1 MSIKT
6 WFLSLFQDTNK
17 VSGTFEF
24 TDEFCRLTNETYIKH
39 LAIETAINLISNT
52 LALAEFKT
60 FDNGKEIRKSNYYL
74 LNIEPNPNQNASR
87 FWRQV
92 IYNLVYENQALAI
105 MNEDKLYVA
114 DEFERKEFAFVDN
127 YYENIRINNYK
138 LKDRFYERQVF
149 YFALHSKRMKDIID
163 SLYSDYGRLLE
174 YSKTNYKRSNAR
186 RGVLEIPTNYPQTV
200 QAHESLQK
208 LLSEQ
213 FKNFFSAENGALL
226 PLTNGI
232 KYTDLTNQTY
242 KNGSDSRDIRSLV
255 DDVFDYVAIAFQIP
269 PNMLKGSIAE
279 SDKSWDSYMTQCIRP
294 LAELL
299 EKEINRKL
307 YGKEDFQKKSY
318 LKIDTS
324 MIKNVSITDLANAVE
339 ALTRSGANTVDDNL
353 RMLGRE
359 EIGGELGA
367 TRFVTLNLTTVEK
380 AITNEPIEGGED
392 NRKEED

>member
-17 VSGTFEF
+17 VSGTFTF
-24 TDEFCRLTNETYIKH
+24 TDEFCRLSNETYIKH

-52 LALAEFKT
+52 LALADFKT
-60 FDNGKEIRKSNYYL
+60 FSEGKEVRKSNYYL
-74 LNIEPNPNQNASR
+74 LNIEPNTNQNASR

-92 IYNLVYENQALAI
+92 IYNLVYENEALAI
-105 MNEDKLYVA
+105 MNENNLYVA
-114 DEFERKEFAFVDN
+114 DSFDRKEFAFYDN
-127 YYENIRINNYK
+127 YYENIKINNYK
-138 LKDRFYERQVF
+138 LKDRFYEKQVF

-163 SLYSDYGRLLE
+163 SLYSDYGKLLE

-186 RGVLEIPTNYPQTV
+186 RGVLEIPTNYPQTP

-255 DDVFDYVAIAFQIP
+255 DDVF
-269 PNMLKGSIAE
+269 
-279 SDKSWDSYMTQCIRP
+279 
-294 LAELL
+294 
-299 EKEINRKL
+299 
-307 YGKEDFQKKSY
+307 
-318 LKIDTS
+318 
-324 MIKNVSITDLANAVE
+324 
-339 ALTRSGANTVDDNL
+339 
-353 RMLGRE
+353 
-359 EIGGELGA
+359 
-367 TRFVTLNLTTVEK
+367 
-380 AITNEPIEGGED
+380 
-392 NRKEED
+392 

>member
-6 WFLSLFQDTNK
+6 WFLSLFQDTSK
-17 VSGTFEF
+17 VPGIFEF

-87 FWRQV
+87 FWRKI
-92 IYNLVYENQALAI
+92 IYNLVYENHALAL
-105 MNEDKLYVA
+105 MQDERLYVA
-114 DEFERKEFAFVDN
+114 DEFERKEFAFKDN
-127 YYENIRINNYK
+127 YYESVEIDNYR

-163 SLYSDYGRLLE
+163 SLYSDYGKLLE

-186 RGVLEIPTNYPQTV
+186 RGVLEIPANYPQTTDA
-200 QAHESLQK
+200 QASLQK
-208 LLSEQ
+208 LLNEH
-213 FKNFFSAENGALL
+213 FKAFYTAENGSVL
-226 PLTNGI
+226 PLTGGL

-255 DDVFDYVAIAFQIP
+255 EDVFDYVAIAFQIP
-269 PNMLKGSIAE
+269 PNMLKGSNAD
-279 SDKSWDSYMTQCIRP
+279 SDKSWDAYMTQCIKP

-299 EKEINRKL
+299 EKEINRKM
-307 YGKEDFQKKSY
+307 YGKDGFLEKSY
-318 LKIDTS
+318 LKIDTTL
-324 MIKNVSITDLANAVE
+324 IKTVGIKDLANAVE
-339 ALTRSGANTVDDNL
+339 ILTRTGVNTLDDNL

-359 EIGGELGA
+359 EIGGDLGQ
-367 TRFVTLNLTTVEK
+367 TRFATLNLTTMEK
-380 AITNEPIEGGED
+380 AIRGGED